1 MIALRTSAVK
11 DFMSGLLASDVFHPF
26 LLEEAV
32 IKTANTFTIDGR
44 VNRDFYTGSLPSEAD
59 AGTAEPPER
68 LYEFRPWSE
77 MKGLCYN
84 LIKGRRT
91 PLFLQFVLH
100 LMPERAEALLAR
112 NGCDVAAAQVKAL
125 ILTVRFDGSGVQLIT
140 GTSYNT
146 FTLSKEADA
155 VWDRELEKYLRLKGI
170 DCESL

>member
-1 MIALRTSAVK
+1 MIALRTTAVK

-44 VNRDFYTGSLPSEAD
+44 VNRDFYTESPSSETD
-59 AGTAEPPER
+59 AGTTEPQER

-112 NGCDVAAAQVKAL
+112 NGCDAAAAQVKAL

-170 DCESL
+170 ECESP

>member
-1 MIALRTSAVK
+1 MIALRTTAVK

-44 VNRDFYTGSLPSEAD
+44 VNRDFYTESPSSATD
-59 AGTAEPPER
+59 AGTTEPQER

-112 NGCDVAAAQVKAL
+112 NGCDAAAAQVKAL

-170 DCESL
+170 ECESP